1 MDESRK
7 QILIS
12 AGIDADDALE
22 RLMGNE
28 SLLERFLKKFLEDEN
43 YAMLV
48 KAAGQGDGDGAFRAA
63 HTLKGLCGNLGMD
76 RLLAAVSKTV
86 EKLRSHQAETLPQ
99 DFLKDELL
107 EVTRAY
113 DEVVQAISQAQI

>member
-28 SLLERFLKKFLEDEN
+28 SLLERLR
-43 YAMLV
+43 
-48 KAAGQGDGDGAFRAA
+48 KAEIGGFRRG
-63 HTLKGLCGNLGMD
+63 TG
-76 RLLAAVSKTV
+76 R
-86 EKLRSHQAETLPQ
+86 
-99 DFLKDELL
+99 
-107 EVTRAY
+107 RAY
-113 DEVVQAISQAQI
+113 SFPYIEGRVRQFIHLRAS

>member
-43 YAMLV
+43 YEKLKSAV
-48 KAAGQGDGDGAFRAA
+48 SAGEQDAALTAS
-63 HTLKGLCGNLGMD
+63 HTLKGVCGNLSISGLYG
-76 RLLAAVSKTV
+76 LLTRQVQLMREDNWNEAAAMMPDISKAY
-86 EKLRSHQAETLPQ
+86 EKAADAVR
-99 DFLKDELL
+99 
-107 EVTRAY
+107 RAF
-113 DEVVQAISQAQI
+113 

>member
-43 YAMLV
+43 WNEAAALMPDISKAYE
-48 KAAGQGDGDGAFRAA
+48 KAADAVRRAF
-63 HTLKGLCGNLGMD
+63 
-76 RLLAAVSKTV
+76 
-86 EKLRSHQAETLPQ
+86 
-99 DFLKDELL
+99 
-107 EVTRAY
+107 
-113 DEVVQAISQAQI
+113 

>member
-28 SLLERFLKKFLEDEN
+28 SLLERFLKKFLEDEK
-43 YAMLV
+43 YQKLCTALECADQE
-48 KAAGQGDGDGAFRAA
+48 AAVAAA
-63 HTLKGLCGNLGMD
+63 HTLKGVCGNLSLTVLYPLFTRQVEVLRQGDWPTARTLMEEIQPAY
-76 RLLAAVSKTV
+76 LHLTEAV
-86 EKLRSHQAETLPQ
+86 RSAVDCHGAG
-99 DFLKDELL
+99 
-107 EVTRAY
+107 
-113 DEVVQAISQAQI
+113 

>member
-1 MDESRK
+1 
-7 QILIS
+7 
-12 AGIDADDALE
+12 
-22 RLMGNE
+22 
-28 SLLERFLKKFLEDEN
+28 
-43 YAMLV
+43 
-48 KAAGQGDGDGAFRAA
+48 
-63 HTLKGLCGNLGMD
+63 MD

-107 EVTRAY
+107 EVAMAY